1 MGGRRGT
8 KKPDEF
14 NPFIDILTCL
24 AGVLILIIILVV
36 IEAKDPKLLVPTPL
50 MRESTGKT
58 PVYVEVNSKGE
69 FFLVPVAEMNVLA
82 ETKLKELTE
91 EAAGDSVKLLGLL
104 GQSEARGEHY
114 RVDLNYILMGLL
126 VLLPNP
132 DAEGFSLGE
141 EVMASS
147 TGNWLTGIFDDIDP
161 ENQMVSFVVRANNAS
176 YGAFKRARALA
187 WERGLIVAYE
197 VIDNREP
204 IKFGLGGES
213 LSPQG

>member
-1 MGGRRGT
+1 MARRAVD
-8 KKPDEF
+8 KPQQF

-50 MRESTGKT
+50 MRDSVGKT
-58 PVYVEVNSKGE
+58 PVYVEVNPQGE
-69 FFLVPVAEMNVLA
+69 LFLVPVAEMNVLA

-91 EAAGDSVKLLGLL
+91 QAAGEPEKLLGLL
-104 GQSEARGEHY
+104 GQSQAQGEDY

-132 DAEGFSLGE
+132 DAEGFSFGE

-147 TGNWLTGIFDDIDP
+147 TGNWLTNLFDDIDP
-161 ENQMVSFVVRANNAS
+161 DNQIVSFVVRANNIS
-176 YGAFKRARALA
+176 YVAFKRARALA
-187 WERGLIVAYE
+187 WERGLEVSYE

-204 IKFGLGGES
+204 IKFGLGGET
-213 LSPQG
+213 LPVQG

>member
-1 MGGRRGT
+1 MARRRI
-8 KKPDEF
+8 KKPGEF

-50 MRESTGKT
+50 MQEATGKT
-58 PVYVEVNSKGE
+58 PVYVEVHAKGE

-91 EAAGDSVKLLGLL
+91 QAGGDSVKLLGLL
-104 GQSEARGEHY
+104 GQTQARGEHY

-132 DAEGFSLGE
+132 DAEGFKLGE
-141 EVMASS
+141 EVIASS
-147 TGNWLTGIFDDIDP
+147 TGNWLTGLFDDIDAD
-161 ENQMVSFVVRANNAS
+161 NQMVTFVVRANDTS
-176 YGAFKRARALA
+176 YTAFKRARALA
-187 WERGLIVAYE
+187 WERGLEVGYE

-204 IKFGLGGES
+204 IKFGLGGEN
-213 LSPQG
+213 SPIQG